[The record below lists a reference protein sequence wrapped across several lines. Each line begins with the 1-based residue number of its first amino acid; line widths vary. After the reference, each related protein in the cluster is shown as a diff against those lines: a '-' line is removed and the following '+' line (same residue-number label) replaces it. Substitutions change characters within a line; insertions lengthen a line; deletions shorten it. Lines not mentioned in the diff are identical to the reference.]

1 MLGNFKKAIF
11 RVLCLC
17 CVFIGGGGLMAN
29 QTPKELFDLGVK
41 SNKAKDFIQAKKY
54 FEKAYGLNN
63 GSGCGALGE
72 LYYNGQGVEKDLIK
86 AAYFYS
92 KACELKE
99 RLGCSALAVLY
110 INGQGVEKNLT
121 KADQYISKA
130 CKLGDQEACEVL
142 KEK

>member
-1 MLGNFKKAIF
+1 MLKSFKKAIC

-17 CVFIGGGGLMAN
+17 CVFIGGGLMAEPN
-29 QTPKELFDLGVK
+29 PKELFDLGVK
-41 SNKAKDFIQAKKY
+41 SNKAKDFTQAKKY

-63 GSGCGALGE
+63 GSGCGALGD
-72 LYYNGQGVEKDLIK
+72 LYDDGKGVEKNLIK
-86 AAYFYS
+86 AAQLYT

-99 RLGCSALAVLY
+99 GVGCKRLWSLY
-110 INGQGVEKNLT
+110 YYGRGVEKNLT

-130 CKLGDQEACEVL
+130 CKLGDQEACEAL

>member
-1 MLGNFKKAIF
+1 MLG
-11 RVLCLC
+11 
-17 CVFIGGGGLMAN
+17 FIGGGLMAN
-29 QTPKELFDLGVK
+29 QTPKELFNLGVK
-41 SNKAKDFIQAKKY
+41 SSEAKDYIQAKKY
-54 FEKAYGLNN
+54 FEKACNLNYG
-63 GSGCGALGE
+63 GGCGVLGA

-130 CKLGDQEACEVL
+130 CKLGDQEACEAL